1 MATVRGFVQKIE
13 AGRAGLV
20 RITLI
25 HSDGGSGVYVV
36 RDIDGDPER
45 FNERLTKIGI
55 LRDAMNRAE
64 PVFIEHTQSESG
76 NEIQQAAR
84 ISRDQLDSPRNLSIV
99 AGLVVNLSVLARN
112 RTAGDKEQHDVA
124 QVEVVTTDLG
134 AALLELDLQSPER
147 LVVSQQLEM
156 IREAQTHG
164 RLVQLFVSTDTTGS
178 GTRHDTSD
186 GTPVRGRIHAV
197 ALDNSL
203 NAFGDRRARQVDG
216 FVESLGLIR
225 VPFSRSGIPSS
236 SSFAHVRFTTA
247 PPFTGPGNIIGLTP
261 FTPMTLDLFVPR
273 GSLSYELFEAGLRD
287 NLRMR
292 VNTVLIRDDNTAEES
307 DDLSHGEVSNSD
319 DTAHYYPD
327 KTEAGSTFMGHLSRL
342 ESGKM
347 STVNEVE
354 QATVGLV
361 FAAELLAHLAS
372 ASRPVWIT
380 IARES
385 LDHGPESFTCTDG
398 VPSSDLQPRTLRDL
412 RIPYPAAWRGLG
424 CFNPGI
430 YRFQFKLPGEFKV
443 LVDNEELC
451 LHDSD
456 EAGIRFAHACLG
468 GDHDVEIRLESWICE
483 NEFIMDVYQIR

>member
-13 AGRAGLV
+13 VGRAGLV
-20 RITLI
+20 RVTLI

-45 FNERLTKIGI
+45 FNERLSKIGI

-64 PVFIEHTQSESG
+64 PVFIEHTPSESG

-84 ISRDQLDSPRNLSIV
+84 ISRDQLDAPRNLSIV
-99 AGLVVNLSVLARN
+99 AGLVVNVSVLARN
-112 RTAGDKEQHDVA
+112 RTAGDEEQHDVA
-124 QVEVVTTDLG
+124 LVEVVTTDLG
-134 AALLELDLQSPER
+134 TAILELDLQSPER
-147 LVVSQQLEM
+147 LVVSQQSEM

-164 RLVQLFVSTDTTGS
+164 RLVQFFVSMDTTGT
-178 GTRHDTSD
+178 GTKPGTSSD
-186 GTPVRGRIHAV
+186 NPIRGRIHAV

-203 NAFGDRRARQVDG
+203 NAFGDRRAQRVDG
-216 FVESLGLIR
+216 FVESLSLIR
-225 VPFSRSGIPSS
+225 VPFISNSGIPGS
-236 SSFAHVRFTTA
+236 SSFAHVRLTTA

-261 FTPMTLDLFVPR
+261 FTPTTLDLFVPK

-287 NLRMR
+287 NLRMQ
-292 VNTVLIRDDNTAEES
+292 VNAVLIKDSDTGNDDG
-307 DDLSHGEVSNSD
+307 DDPKKPNS
-319 DTAHYYPD
+319 TTEAPSYYPND
-327 KTEAGSTFMGHLSRL
+327 TDTSHIFMNRL
-342 ESGKM
+342 NRLRTGEM
-347 STVNEVE
+347 STVD
-354 QATVGLV
+354 QAAQANVGLV

-385 LDHGPESFTCTDG
+385 LDHGPEGFTCTDG
-398 VPSSDLQPRTLRDL
+398 VPSSDLQPQTLRDL

-424 CFNPGI
+424 CFNPGV
-430 YRFQFKLPGEFKV
+430 YRFQFKLPGKFTV

-456 EAGIRFAHACLG
+456 EAGITFAHACLG
-468 GDHDVEIRLESWICE
+468 GDHEVEIRLENWVCE
-483 NEFIMDVYQIR
+483 SEFIMDVYQIR

>member
-13 AGRAGLV
+13 VGRAGLV
-20 RITLI
+20 RVTLI
-25 HSDGGSGVYVV
+25 HSDGSSGVYVV

-84 ISRDQLDSPRNLSIV
+84 ISRDQLDSPLNLTMV
-99 AGLVVNLSVLARN
+99 VGLVVSVSVLARN
-112 RTAGDKEQHDVA
+112 QTAGDREQHDMA
-124 QVEVVTTDLG
+124 LVEVVTTNLG
-134 AALLELDLQSPER
+134 TAILELNLQSPER

-156 IREAQTHG
+156 IREAQAHG
-164 RLVQLFVSTDTTGS
+164 RLAQFFVSTENDTGYS
-178 GTRHDTSD
+178 AA
-186 GTPVRGRIHAV
+186 RGRIHAV

-203 NAFGDRRARQVDG
+203 SAFGDQRAQRVDG
-216 FVESLGLIR
+216 FVESLSLIR
-225 VPFSRSGIPSS
+225 APFSGTGTSS
-236 SSFAHVRFTTA
+236 PASSFAHVRFTTA
-247 PPFTGPGNIIGLTP
+247 PPFTGPGNTIGLTP
-261 FTPMTLDLFVPR
+261 FTPMTLDLFVAK

-287 NLRMR
+287 NLRMQ
-292 VNTVLIRDDNTAEES
+292 VNAILIKDGDS
-307 DDLSHGEVSNSD
+307 GNSD
-319 DTAHYYPD
+319 DASHGD
-327 KTEAGSTFMGHLSRL
+327 VGSTNDTGYDAPATASIAYTAMARLNRL
-342 ESGKM
+342 ETGEM
-347 STVNEVE
+347 STVNEVA
-354 QATVGLV
+354 QATMGLV
-361 FAAELLAHLAS
+361 FAAKLLAHLAS

-385 LDHGPESFTCTDG
+385 LDHGPEGFACTDG
-398 VPSSDLQPRTLRDL
+398 VPSSDLQPQTLRDL

-424 CFNPGI
+424 CFNPGV
-430 YRFQFKLPGEFKV
+430 YRFQFKLPGGFRV

-456 EAGIRFAHACLG
+456 EAGIQFAHACLG
-468 GDHDVEIRLESWICE
+468 GDHDVEIRLESWVCD

>member
-13 AGRAGLV
+13 VGRAGLV
-20 RITLI
+20 RVTLI

-64 PVFIEHTQSESG
+64 PVFIEHTESESG

-84 ISRDQLDSPRNLSIV
+84 ISRDQLDPPPNLIV
-99 AGLVVNLSVLARN
+99 VVGLVVSVSVLARN
-112 RTAGDKEQHDVA
+112 RTAGDQEQHDMA
-124 QVEVVTTDLG
+124 LVEVVTTDLSTTI
-134 AALLELDLQSPER
+134 LELDLQSPER
-147 LVVSQQLEM
+147 LVVNQQLEM

-164 RLVQLFVSTDTTGS
+164 RLAQFFVGTETDTGAEY
-178 GTRHDTSD
+178 GAI
-186 GTPVRGRIHAV
+186 RGRIHAV

-203 NAFGDRRARQVDG
+203 SAFGDRRAQRVDG
-216 FVESLGLIR
+216 FVESLSLIR
-225 VPFSRSGIPSS
+225 APFSGSSGPA

-247 PPFTGPGNIIGLTP
+247 PPFTGPGNTIGLTP
-261 FTPMTLDLFVPR
+261 FTPTTLDLFVPK

-287 NLRMR
+287 NLRMQ
-292 VNTVLIRDDNTAEES
+292 VNAILIKDSNSENSNDA
-307 DDLSHGEVSNSD
+307 SHGDEGRTD
-319 DTAHYYPD
+319 DTTHYDPSNTTTGY
-327 KTEAGSTFMGHLSRL
+327 TSMSRL
-342 ESGKM
+342 NQLETGEM
-347 STVNEVE
+347 STVDKVE
-354 QATVGLV
+354 QANVGLV
-361 FAAELLAHLAS
+361 FAAKLLAHLAS

-385 LDHGPESFTCTDG
+385 LDHGPEGFACTEG
-398 VPSSDLQPRTLRDL
+398 VPSSDLQPQTLRDL

-424 CFNPGI
+424 CFNPGV
-430 YRFQFKLPGEFKV
+430 YRFQFKLPGEFRV

-456 EAGIRFAHACLG
+456 EAGIKFAHACLG
-468 GDHDVEIRLESWICE
+468 GDHEVEIQLESWICD

>member
-13 AGRAGLV
+13 VGRAGLV
-20 RITLI
+20 RVTLI
-25 HSDGGSGVYVV
+25 HSDGSSGVYVV

-84 ISRDQLDSPRNLSIV
+84 ISRDQLDSPLNLTMV
-99 AGLVVNLSVLARN
+99 VGLVVSVSVLAHN
-112 RTAGDKEQHDVA
+112 RTAGDREQHDMA
-124 QVEVVTTDLG
+124 LVEVVTTDLG
-134 AALLELDLQSPER
+134 TAILELDLQSPER
-147 LVVSQQLEM
+147 LVVNQQLEM

-164 RLVQLFVSTDTTGS
+164 RLAQFFVGTKNDTGYDA
-178 GTRHDTSD
+178 TRR
-186 GTPVRGRIHAV
+186 PIHAV

-203 NAFGDRRARQVDG
+203 SAFGDQRAQRVDG
-216 FVESLGLIR
+216 FVESLSLIR
-225 VPFSRSGIPSS
+225 APFSGSSGPA

-247 PPFTGPGNIIGLTP
+247 PPFTGPGNTIGLTP
-261 FTPMTLDLFVPR
+261 FTPMTLDLFVAK

-287 NLRMR
+287 NLRMQ
-292 VNTVLIRDDNTAEES
+292 VNAILIKDGDS
-307 DDLSHGEVSNSD
+307 GNSD
-319 DTAHYYPD
+319 DASHGD
-327 KTEAGSTFMGHLSRL
+327 VGSTNDTGYDAPATASIAYTAMARLNRL
-342 ESGKM
+342 ETGEM
-347 STVNEVE
+347 STVDEVA
-354 QATVGLV
+354 QATMGLV
-361 FAAELLAHLAS
+361 FAAKLLAHLAS

-385 LDHGPESFTCTDG
+385 LDHGPEGFACTDG
-398 VPSSDLQPRTLRDL
+398 VPSSDLQPQTLRDL

-424 CFNPGI
+424 CFNPGV
-430 YRFQFKLPGEFKV
+430 YRFQFKLPGGFRV

-456 EAGIRFAHACLG
+456 EAGIQFAHACLG
-468 GDHDVEIRLESWICE
+468 GDHDVEIRLESWVCD